1 MPGYSMRLYARI
13 QRDAVSEP
21 ACAEGDSTVEDP
33 TTGTP
38 RDDEPTADELAAIER
53 ESGLLAAE
61 LALLDAEIHML
72 AVEDEASDVD
82 WQRLR
87 RAMRDVVRENAELF
101 RGHLDDDTESSEGEA
116 A

>member
-1 MPGYSMRLYARI
+1 
-13 QRDAVSEP
+13 
-21 ACAEGDSTVEDP
+21 VEDL

-61 LALLDAEIHML
+61 MVLLDAEIRLL
-72 AVEDEASDVD
+72 AAADETSEVD

-101 RGHLDDDTESSEGEA
+101 GDHLDDDPESSEGEA